1 LFEQPLDFVHDVKEG
16 QHIVLFHEE
25 LEYAKMIS
33 FQFIKNGLA
42 QKKAVYVSEE
52 DVEQVKREMAD
63 SGIE

>member
-1 LFEQPLDFVHDVKEG
+1 
-16 QHIVLFHEE
+16 LFHEE